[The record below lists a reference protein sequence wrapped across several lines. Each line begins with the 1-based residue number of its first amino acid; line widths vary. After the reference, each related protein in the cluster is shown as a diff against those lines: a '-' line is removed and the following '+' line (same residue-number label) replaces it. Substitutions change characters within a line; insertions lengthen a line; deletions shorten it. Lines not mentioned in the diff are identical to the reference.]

1 MSFSYGRREIGP
13 REVGVLV
20 GFVLACE
27 LVGIAGALAT
37 APAIETW
44 YATISKP
51 GFTPPSWVFGPVW
64 TLLYALMGT
73 AAFLVW
79 RERDADPRMTRF
91 ALGAF
96 LVQLMLN
103 GFWSPA
109 FFGLQSPL
117 LGLLVIVP
125 LLGVLLV
132 TTRLF
137 ARVSR
142 PAAALLVPYVAWV
155 TYATVLNAAIWTLN

>member
-1 MSFSYGRREIGP
+1 
-13 REVGVLV
+13 
-20 GFVLACE
+20 
-27 LVGIAGALAT
+27 
-37 APAIETW
+37 
-44 YATISKP
+44 
-51 GFTPPSWVFGPVW
+51 
-64 TLLYALMGT
+64 LYALMGT

-79 RERDADPRMTRF
+79 RERDADPQMTRF

>member
-1 MSFSYGRREIGP
+1 MSFSYGRREIDR

-79 RERDADPRMTRF
+79 RERDADPRMTRL

-96 LVQLMLN
+96 LVQLVLN
-103 GFWSPA
+103 GLWSPA

-132 TTRLF
+132 TTGLF

-142 PAAALLVPYVAWV
+142 PAAVLLVPYVAWV
-155 TYATVLNAAIWTLN
+155 TYATALNAAIWTLN